1 MNKFYQAAMVA
12 ALVVPSST
20 ALAQESNNGRTGGY
34 GSLNVGVATL
44 GDTHV
49 QYYDEGGNFGGTG
62 DEDSLGT
69 KFEFKSAAIVA
80 GSLGYDFGMIRA
92 DVEFSYAR
100 NKLKSMTIK
109 TLNGA
114 PVTLDTDDRA
124 DLCDYLEIDNCAGSG
139 NKFKLS
145 GSRAR
150 QLNAM
155 ANAWLDIP
163 AGDTITP
170 YVGGGI
176 GVAGFEIDGEG
187 KGKFAWQLGAGVAVA
202 VSDAIELTAD
212 YRHREVGKTHI
223 AWDDDSGMR
232 IGKFKTDSFTAG
244 LRFRF

>member
-1 MNKFYQAAMVA
+1 MKKYYQIALAA
-12 ALVVPSST
+12 ALVVPTSSAWAQDSDT
-20 ALAQESNNGRTGGY
+20 ARTGGY
-34 GSLNVGVATL
+34 GSLSVGVANL

-49 QYYDEGGNFGGTG
+49 LYYDEGGSLGGSG
-62 DEDSLGT
+62 PQDSLGA
-69 KFEFKSAAIVA
+69 KFDFKSAAIIA
-80 GSLGYDFGMIRA
+80 GSLGYDFGMVRA

-114 PVTLDTDDRA
+114 PVTLDASDRA
-124 DLCDYLEIDNCAGSG
+124 DVCDFLDVDNCAGSG
-139 NKFKLS
+139 NNFKLS

-187 KGKFAWQLGAGVAVA
+187 KAKFAWQVGAGLAVA
-202 VSDAIELTAD
+202 LNDSIELTAD
-212 YRHREVGKTHI
+212 YRHREVGKTKI
-223 AWDDDSGMR
+223 AWDAESGLR